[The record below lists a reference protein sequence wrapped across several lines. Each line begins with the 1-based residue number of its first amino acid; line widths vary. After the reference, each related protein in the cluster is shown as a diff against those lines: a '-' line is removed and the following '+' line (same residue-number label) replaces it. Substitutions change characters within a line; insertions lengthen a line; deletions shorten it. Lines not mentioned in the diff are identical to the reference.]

1 MMKYVI
7 EIIFERVSKLIGYFH
22 KIDIYM
28 VDYTK
33 IVVQCNWFHFNFIL
47 SIETLMVFFV
57 AFIRYY
63 CKESKFT
70 ICLILFVLVFFF
82 YIELINCELL

>member
-7 EIIFERVSKLIGYFH
+7 EIIFEKVSKLIGYFH

-28 VDYTK
+28 VDYTT
-33 IVVQCNWFHFNFIL
+33 IVVQCNWFHFNFIF

-57 AFIRYY
+57 VFIRYY

-70 ICLILFVLVFFF
+70 ICFILFVLVFFF